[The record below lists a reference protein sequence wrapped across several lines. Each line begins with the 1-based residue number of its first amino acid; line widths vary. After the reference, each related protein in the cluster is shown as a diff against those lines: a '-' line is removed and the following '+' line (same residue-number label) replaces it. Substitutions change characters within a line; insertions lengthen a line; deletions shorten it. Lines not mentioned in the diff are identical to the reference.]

1 MINVKQCVDVQMTL
15 TCCRN
20 LSICLL
26 GFEYRFA
33 ISSLEVIFNRQVQEE
48 SSAHHYQHF
57 PFILYL
63 QVLVQGV
70 DH

>member
-1 MINVKQCVDVQMTL
+1 VLCVSKLRDCLKSCIRQLMINVKQCVDVQMTL

-26 GFEYRFA
+26 GFEYQFA

-48 SSAHHYQHF
+48 LSAHH
-57 PFILYL
+57 
-63 QVLVQGV
+63 
-70 DH
+70 